1 MESNRPTRSIRP
13 TGSTRTT
20 HRRRRGKP
28 ALAVICA
35 GLLIATAAACGD
47 DDDDGADGGGGGSLQ
62 VLIGSSGEAETA
74 AVTAAAERFTED
86 TGTDVEVIPAQDLA
100 QQLTQGF
107 AGGNPPDVFYVDPI
121 QVRQFVDSLFPY
133 GDQIGDLDDF
143 QPQLVESYTVDG
155 DVYCVPKDGGALALI
170 VNTDS
175 WEAAGLTEDDYPETW
190 DDLTAVSEALTTGDQ
205 VGLAFNA
212 DRHLAGTF
220 MLQAGG
226 WFVNDD
232 LTEATADSPAN
243 VDALSYMQDNLTNG
257 NFQFVAQVD
266 SEWGG
271 EAFGTG
277 KAAMT
282 IEGPWIIG
290 ALDNDYPDVNWTA
303 VELPEGPGGPG
314 TTQFSNCWGIAAD
327 SSDTDAAVQ
336 LVEHMVSPEEQQA
349 FAEAFGPTPSRVSL
363 QDWYRESTP
372 EATAFTA
379 GVGNSRAPVPLPS
392 FTSVLDDFNSQL
404 PDLATGATSPEEILG
419 RLQTNEE
426 GALTEG
432 GG

>member
-1 MESNRPTRSIRP
+1 MGDNRANRS
-13 TGSTRTT
+13 
-20 HRRRRGKP
+20 RRRGTR
-28 ALAVICA
+28 ALAATLAV
-35 GLLIATAAACGD
+35 LLISAAGACGD
-47 DDDDGADGGGGGSLQ
+47 DDDSEAGSGGGGGGESTSLQ

-74 AVTAAAERFTED
+74 AVTAAAERFTEATD
-86 TGTDVEVIPAQDLA
+86 IDVEVIPAQDLA

-121 QVRQFVDSLFPY
+121 QVRQFADSLYPY
-133 GDQIGDLDDF
+133 GSQIDDLDDF

-155 DVYCVPKDGGALALI
+155 DVYCLPKDGGALALVI
-170 VNTDS
+170 NSDA
-175 WEAAGLTEDDYPETW
+175 WEAAGLTEADYPTTW
-190 DDLTAVSEALTTGDQ
+190 DDLAAVSQTLTTDDQ

-212 DRHLAGTF
+212 DRNVAGTF

-232 LTEATADSPAN
+232 LTEATADTPENAE
-243 VDALSYMQDNLTNG
+243 ALTYMQENLTSG
-257 NFQFVAQVD
+257 NFQFVTQIDA
-266 SEWGG
+266 EWGG

-290 ALDNDYPDVNWTA
+290 ALNNDYPDINWTA

-314 TTQFSNCWGIAAD
+314 TMAFSNCWGIAAD
-327 SSDTDAAVQ
+327 SSEIDAAVQ
-336 LVEHMVSPEEQQA
+336 LVEHLASAEEQQA

-363 QDWYRESTP
+363 QETFQESSP
-372 EATAFTA
+372 EAAVFNA
-379 GVGNSRAPVPLPS
+379 GLDYGQAPVPLPS

-404 PDLATGATSPEEILG
+404 PDLASGATTPEAMLE

-426 GALTEG
+426 AALSEG
-432 GG
+432 

>member
-1 MESNRPTRSIRP
+1 MRSNRPTRRTP
-13 TGSTRTT
+13 RTRRT
-20 HRRRRGKP
+20 RRGRP
-28 ALAVICA
+28 VLAALSAA
-35 GLLIATAAACGD
+35 LLITTAAACG
-47 DDDDGADGGGGGSLQ
+47 GGESGGTTSLQ

-86 TGTDVEVIPAQDLA
+86 SGIDVEVVPAQDLA

-121 QVRQFVDSLFPY
+121 QVRQFADSLYPY
-133 GDQIGDLDDF
+133 GAQVDDLDDF
-143 QPQLVESYTVDG
+143 QSQLVESYTID
-155 DVYCVPKDGGALALI
+155 DEVYCVPKDGGALALVI
-170 VNTDS
+170 NTDA
-175 WEAAGLTEDDYPETW
+175 WEAAGLTEDDYPTTW
-190 DDLTAVSEALTTGDQ
+190 EDLTAVSETLTTGDQ

-212 DRHLAGTF
+212 DRNVAGTF

-232 LTEATADSPAN
+232 LTEATADSSEN
-243 VDALSYMQDNLTNG
+243 VEALTYMQENLSNG
-257 NFQFVAQVD
+257 NFQFASQLD
-266 SEWGG
+266 AEWGG

-290 ALDNDYPDVNWTA
+290 SLTNDYPDINWTA

-314 TTQFSNCWGIAAD
+314 TMQFSNCWGIAAD

-336 LVEHMVSPEEQQA
+336 LVEHLTSPEEQQA
-349 FAEAFGPTPSRVSL
+349 FAEAFGPTPSRASL
-363 QDWYRESTP
+363 QDWFVESQP

-379 GVGNSRAPVPLPS
+379 GVDYSEAPVPLPS

-404 PDLATGATSPEEILG
+404 PDLASGATTPEEILG
-419 RLQTNEE
+419 RLQANEE
-426 GALTEG
+426 AALSEG
-432 GG
+432 